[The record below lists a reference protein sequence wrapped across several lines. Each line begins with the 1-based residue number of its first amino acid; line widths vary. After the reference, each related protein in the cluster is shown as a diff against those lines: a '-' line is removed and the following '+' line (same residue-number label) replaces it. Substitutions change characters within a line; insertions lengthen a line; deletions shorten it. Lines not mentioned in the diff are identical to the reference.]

1 LARTYDDL
9 YAPVSMDEFQ
19 KLCLTKDD
27 LALYDDI
34 GCTRVAIA
42 LPFVPSREAHELAL
56 EFMADRLFN

>member
-1 LARTYDDL
+1 
-9 YAPVSMDEFQ
+9 MDEFQ